1 PMVLERVLRIENFY
15 QSMSPIHFELRPDGK
30 GPEERESPTHSYA
43 DTCNVF
49 GRRGFQVHVPSLAE
63 IDELGQLQIIAP
75 IGISDHGYALLD
87 EALSLR
93 VSHQVGLQISPH
105 AVRPTDR
112 NLFERQQGR
121 IGVLETR
128 SKYCVAIQQSYTP
141 DPRILAETLE
151 PCKLAETLD
160 PLKLA

>member
-1 PMVLERVLRIENFY
+1 
-15 QSMSPIHFELRPDGK
+15 MSPVHFELRPDGK
-30 GPEERESPTHSYA
+30 GPEERERPTHSYA

-63 IDELGQLQIIAP
+63 IDELGQLQIIGP
-75 IGISDHGYALLD
+75 IGIADHGHAHLD
-87 EALSLR
+87 GAQSCLVSQHR
-93 VSHQVGLQISPH
+93 VLPISSH
-105 AVRPTDR
+105 AVAPTDR

-128 SKYCVAIQQSYTP
+128 SKYCIAIQQSYTP
-141 DPRILAETLE
+141 DPWILAETLE